1 MTMPEVKVLFVC
13 LGNIC
18 RSPAAEATLKH
29 FSKDQPDLN
38 VYVESCGIGDWY
50 LGQSPDRRM
59 QEASQMRGLTLTSR
73 AQQFQQSYF
82 DIFDYIL
89 ASDKEVLSSLYH
101 KASTPHHKAKVN
113 LMTHF
118 SFRYHDQE
126 IPDPYYASTGLFD
139 LVLDMLEDACSGLIA
154 HIKENRLLDC

>member
-1 MTMPEVKVLFVC
+1 MTIPAVKVLFVC

-29 FSKDQPDLN
+29 FIKDQPDLN
-38 VYVESCGIGDWY
+38 VSVESRGIGDWY

-59 QEASQMRGLTLTSR
+59 QEASLMRGLTLTGR
-73 AQQFQQSYF
+73 AQQFQLSDF
-82 DIFDYIL
+82 DRFDYIL
-89 ASDKEVLSSLYH
+89 ASDKEVLNTLFH
-101 KASTPHHKAKVN
+101 HASTPHHKAKVN

-118 SFRYHDQE
+118 SFRYRDQE
-126 IPDPYYASTGLFD
+126 IPDPYYASSGAFD

-154 HIKENRLLDC
+154 HVRAQKV